1 MAILRARFRNYGE
14 FLEAYTTTDDGPVLF
29 VPTTTPLGEK
39 SAVMLELACRGLP
52 NKVLI
57 RGTVLSWRP
66 ALPRLRVR
74 AGVTVALSPEDDDK
88 RRFVLATLSGAVSV
102 PKRRHTRIPID
113 APVIYRGPGDAGE
126 HQGILLEISIGGG
139 LLRPASDGRR
149 PEPGDEITIEL
160 TPPGGEASIEIAAKV
175 ISLVPSG
182 VGLKFIYRDG
192 GGSRRIRELIRRYR
206 ANPPTPAAS

>member
-29 VPTTTPLGEK
+29 VPTTTVMTES

-66 ALPRLRVR
+66 AHPRLRIR
-74 AGVTVALSPEDDDK
+74 AGVTVALSPEDEDK
-88 RRFVLATLSGAVSV
+88 RRFVLATLSGSV
-102 PKRRHTRIPID
+102 TAPKRRHTRIPVD
-113 APVIYRGPGDAGE
+113 APVIYYGPADAEQHPGV
-126 HQGILLEISIGGG
+126 LLEISIGGG
-139 LLRPASDGRR
+139 LLRPDGRK

-160 TPPGGEASIEIAAKV
+160 TPPGGQVSMEIAARV
-175 ISLVPSG
+175 ISMVPSG

-192 GGSRRIRELIRRYR
+192 GGSRRIRELIRRFR
-206 ANPPTPAAS
+206 GNPQPSP